1 MHLVLLGSPGAGKG
15 TQAEKLKNKL
25 DLVHIAPGD
34 LLREVVRQK
43 TLLEQKAESYMREG
57 KLVPDDIILELIE
70 DKIDK
75 ENKGFILD
83 GFPRNLF
90 QAEKLEEILNRRDIK
105 LDLVI
110 NLEVEEPVIIERLS
124 GRLVCSQCGRI
135 YNKRNLAGSRR
146 NCLVCGAFLFQRSDD
161 NPEAI
166 IERIRTY
173 LEHTRPLIDYYKK
186 KKILY
191 SVQAGG
197 SAEETF
203 QKIIDLLD
211 KKERNCLK
219 KN

>member
-1 MHLVLLGSPGAGKG
+1 MYLVLLGSSGVGKG
-15 TQAEKLKNKL
+15 TQVERLKNEL

-34 LLREVVRQK
+34 LLREVVRRK
-43 TLLEQKAESYMREG
+43 TLLGQKAESYMREG
-57 KLVPDDIILELIE
+57 KLVPDDIILELVE
-70 DKIDK
+70 AKIGK

-90 QAEKLEEILNRRDIK
+90 QAEKLEEILSRRDIR
-105 LDLVI
+105 LDLAI

-135 YNKRNLAGSRR
+135 YNKRNLASSRR
-146 NCLVCGAFLFQRSDD
+146 NCPACGASLFQRSDD
-161 NPEAI
+161 NPETI
-166 IERIRTY
+166 RERIRTY
-173 LEHTRPLIDYYKK
+173 LKHTRPLIDYYKK
-186 KKILY
+186 KKILCT
-191 SVQAGG
+191 VQAGG
-197 SAEETF
+197 SAEEIF